1 MRIVCR
7 SGVRQSGQALRPM
20 VQSAHRQMWPQGTVA
35 CVAAASRQMTHSAD
49 AFAGAGL
56 TAILPRVGPLLGVFF
71 GPTAPTNFDEAEA
84 LAENGAYPKVFHA
97 LLERGVALAPGA
109 YEALFPSLAHDDE
122 VVEATISAAADAAA
136 AVVA

>member
-1 MRIVCR
+1 M
-7 SGVRQSGQALRPM
+7 SGIS
-20 VQSAHRQMWPQGTVA
+20 
-35 CVAAASRQMTHSAD
+35 D
-49 AFAGAGL
+49 FAGAEL
-56 TAILPRVGPLLGVFF
+56 TASLPRGGPLLGVCF
-71 GPTAPTNFDEAEA
+71 GPTEPTNFDEAEA